1 MVKGTLLG
9 PEPSTFSSQR
19 AHCLSASRLA
29 PLSSCYASICHS
41 SLGPVPT
48 LSTSC
53 LFLFFSFFRLHSIH
67 LSPWSTFPP
76 PVFICPPLW
85 YFHIGVVFP
94 SLPPFTLSWIHHWF
108 PLTLNRSL
116 IHYFHLFTPCPA
128 LAVFFEI
135 R

>member
-76 PVFICPPLW
+76 PVFICPPPL
-85 YFHIGVVFP
+85 VFP
-94 SLPPFTLSWIHHWF
+94 YRCGVSFSPPIHSIMDPSLVSPDTQQISHSLLPSLHPLSCSRCV
-108 PLTLNRSL
+108 L
-116 IHYFHLFTPCPA
+116 
-128 LAVFFEI
+128 
-135 R
+135 